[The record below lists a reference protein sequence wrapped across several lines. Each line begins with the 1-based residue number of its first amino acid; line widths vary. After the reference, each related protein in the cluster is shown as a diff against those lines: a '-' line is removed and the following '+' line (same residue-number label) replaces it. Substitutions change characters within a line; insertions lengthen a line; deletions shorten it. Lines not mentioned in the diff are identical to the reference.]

1 MTKTRIDT
9 GNLVGRLDPFDPL
22 DPDSWAGSSK
32 KTQAR

>member
-9 GNLVGRLDPFDPL
+9 VNLVGRLDLFDPL

-32 KTQAR
+32 QTQAS